1 MLESSM
7 KKIAWIILC
16 SLSFL
21 SYAETTIRFGGDIT
35 PRSINSLITKI
46 SKELAKDSVVNV
58 ELSSGGGEIGAAL
71 DFVNR
76 VQRLNG
82 TVNTV
87 VNSSCESACTIMFTA
102 GYERRASSFAQFGF
116 HAPAIASRVPR
127 GMSREV
133 VLQRA
138 KDRWMGAIA
147 RVDGRAVYL
156 IESRRM
162 LDDENMSYL
171 RARDL
176 TSGYVTRIMR

>member
-1 MLESSM
+1 MLESCM
-7 KKIAWIILC
+7 KKIAWLILS
-16 SLSFL
+16 SLSLL
-21 SYAETTIRFGGDIT
+21 SYADTTVRFGGDIN

-58 ELSSGGGEIGAAL
+58 ELSSGGGEINAAL

-87 VNSSCESACTIMFTA
+87 VHSSCESACTIMYTA
-102 GYERRASSFAQFGF
+102 GYERLASSAASFGF

-127 GMSREV
+127 GVSREA

-138 KDRWMGAIA
+138 RERWMDAIS

-156 IESRRM
+156 IESRGM
-162 LDDENMSYL
+162 LDDEEMSYL

-176 TSGYVTRIMR
+176 TSGYVTRIIR